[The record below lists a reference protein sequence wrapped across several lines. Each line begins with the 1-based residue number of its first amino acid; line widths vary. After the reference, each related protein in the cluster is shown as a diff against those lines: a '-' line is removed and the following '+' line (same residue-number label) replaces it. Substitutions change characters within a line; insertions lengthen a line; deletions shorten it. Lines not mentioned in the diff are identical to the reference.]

1 MNAARV
7 DVSVAL
13 TCLNAVE
20 HLNGQ
25 LNALAR
31 QETALRW
38 ELVIADGGSTDGT
51 LELLGRYAREHRRPR
66 LDVVD
71 ATGGGG
77 IAHGFNVAV
86 RSSHADRILF
96 CEADDEVGD
105 GWLDAMARALEVH
118 EFVASRQDATKLNP
132 GWAQEARVAGLEHGL
147 QRSWFPPYLPN
158 ASTMGLGVRRELF
171 ERVGGFDETVPV
183 LQDMDFCFAA
193 QLAGAELV
201 FVPEAVVHYRF
212 RTRFV
217 DIYRQARMYSEHLA
231 RIQRK
236 YKEPGSSLPDDWKWP
251 LRSWRP
257 IVSHLARAY
266 SKSERGALAWSL
278 GWQAGRLRGS
288 VKHRVL
294 AR

>member
-1 MNAARV
+1 MAQ
-7 DVSVAL
+7 AL
-13 TCLNAVE
+13 SA
-20 HLNGQ
+20 H
-25 LNALAR
+25 AL
-31 QETALRW
+31 
-38 ELVIADGGSTDGT
+38 
-51 LELLGRYAREHRRPR
+51 
-66 LDVVD
+66 
-71 ATGGGG
+71 
-77 IAHGFNVAV
+77 
-86 RSSHADRILF
+86 
-96 CEADDEVGD
+96 
-105 GWLDAMARALEVH
+105 
-118 EFVASRQDATKLNP
+118 VASRQDATKLNQP
-132 GWAQEARVAGLEHGL
+132 WVRDARVAGLESGL
-147 QRSWFPPYLPN
+147 QRSWFPPYLPH
-158 ASTMGLGVRRELF
+158 ASTMGLGVRRDLF

-212 RTRFV
+212 RDRFV

-236 YKEPGSSLPDDWKWP
+236 YKEPGKSLPGDWKWP

-257 IVSHLARAY
+257 IASHLARAY